1 MRIRIYS
8 HKETELFE
16 RSEFSVS
23 CEYKEFEY
31 ADLENYASYSNCLF
45 FIQYINQFGSC
56 PTPTNRSL
64 IFLFNRHV
72 HDLTFSCKLVVC
84 EIFVVGCLFVDKAC
98 IGKFHNTIC
107 CGLNKLVILT

>member
-56 PTPTNRSL
+56 PTPTNRNLVKYKDKVFSWL
-64 IFLFNRHV
+64 NRLAV
-72 HDLTFSCKLVVC
+72 
-84 EIFVVGCLFVDKAC
+84 A
-98 IGKFHNTIC
+98 N
-107 CGLNKLVILT
+107 

>member
-8 HKETELFE
+8 QETELFE

-56 PTPTNRSL
+56 PTPTNRNL
-64 IFLFNRHV
+64 GKYKDKV
-72 HDLTFSCKLVVC
+72 FSW
-84 EIFVVGCLFVDKAC
+84 
-98 IGKFHNTIC
+98 
-107 CGLNKLVILT
+107 LNKLAVAN

>member
-56 PTPTNRSL
+56 PTPINRSL
-64 IFLFNRHV
+64 FNTLNVLVYFVAKEIELAR
-72 HDLTFSCKLVVC
+72 SCIEDYPVEL
-84 EIFVVGCLFVDKAC
+84 LFVEFVAE
-98 IGKFHNTIC
+98 FLTS
-107 CGLNKLVILT
+107 VIF